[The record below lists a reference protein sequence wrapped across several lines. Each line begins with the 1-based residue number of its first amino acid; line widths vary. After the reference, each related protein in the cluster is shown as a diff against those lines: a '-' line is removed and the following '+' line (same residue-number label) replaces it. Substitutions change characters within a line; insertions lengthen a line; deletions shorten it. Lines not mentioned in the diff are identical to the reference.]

1 MFEENTSFYKE
12 TDNCYAYLGSTNGLP
27 NYVPGI
33 EDEPVPFR
41 KMRALA
47 KKEITKFFASCK
59 NYEEATLRI
68 ANDPE
73 VFESGNLY
81 LNYCVVYASGGKIRY
96 AVRYY

>member
-1 MFEENTSFYKE
+1 MFEENTAFYKE
-12 TDNCYAYLGSTNGLP
+12 TDNCYAYLGSTNGEP
-27 NYVPGI
+27 NYVPGL
-33 EDEPVPFR
+33 EDEPILFK

-47 KKEITKFFASCK
+47 KKELTEFFASCK
-59 NYEEATLRI
+59 TYEEAALLI

-81 LNYCVVYASGGKIRY
+81 LNYCVVYAGGDKIYY